1 MVVDEDPMRGEMLG
15 QALAAAGF
23 LLVGRVLAGDFLPV
37 RVAEAKPDVILIDVD
52 SPSRDTLER
61 ITALSDEEPRPI
73 VMFSGDDDKQ
83 TIHNAVTAGVSAYV
97 VDGLQNS
104 RIQPVIE
111 VAIAQF
117 RQHQALRTEL
127 HRTRDDLA
135 DRKDIDRAKG
145 LIMKQRGCDEP

>member
-83 TIHNAVTAGVSAYV
+83 TIHN
-97 VDGLQNS
+97 
-104 RIQPVIE
+104 
-111 VAIAQF
+111 
-117 RQHQALRTEL
+117 
-127 HRTRDDLA
+127 
-135 DRKDIDRAKG
+135 
-145 LIMKQRGCDEP
+145 